1 MVDLARQGLTTAS
14 VGKGGWVDE
23 AAKGGNTR
31 AQCMVWMSG
40 GRMQRGGLPG
50 VVLMVP
56 DEREHSSPFL
66 QMLSYASSG

>member
-31 AQCMVWMSG
+31 AQCVVWISG
-40 GRMQRGGLPG
+40 GPYA
-50 VVLMVP
+50 
-56 DEREHSSPFL
+56 ERRVACSCIDG
-66 QMLSYASSG
+66 AR